1 MKKTY
6 ISPSTLCVEIRCNQM
21 LAESI
26 GIDSDITVTEVGN
39 AGWVKEESN
48 LTSKSIWD
56 NEW

>member
-1 MKKTY
+1 
-6 ISPSTLCVEIRCNQM
+6 M

-26 GIDSDITVTEVGN
+26 GIYSSDIPVTEVGN